1 MQEEL
6 LNILNRYQSYFDI
19 KKLNLVQF
27 LLYCGPKDSWIV
39 NQAAELAKQHCQQS
53 DQNYWVITG

>member
-6 LNILNRYQSYFDI
+6 LNILNQYQSYFDI
-19 KKLNLVQF
+19 KQLNLVQF

-39 NQAAELAKQHCQQS
+39 NKATELAKQHCQS
-53 DQNYWVITG
+53 DGHHYWLITG